1 MNLRPYRYSTV
12 QKNVIERLVNETL
25 MAGMIKPNHWPYA
38 SPILLVKNM
47 DECWRFY
54 VDYQVLNELMVSD
67 KFPILAIEERRDM
80 LHGVK
85 AFFKMVL

>member
-1 MNLRPYRYSTV
+1 
-12 QKNVIERLVNETL
+12 
-25 MAGMIKPNHWPYA
+25 
-38 SPILLVKNM
+38 M

-67 KFPILAIEERRDM
+67 KFPILAIEELRDM